1 MAAAEKEIL
10 APMLDNQEDLVE
22 EVVGEDNLLEQ
33 EILHQLHHHRGI
45 VELLEMEIQVPQ
57 LLVVEVVVQ
66 VVQDL
71 FLHLHHHLVVRVVQ
85 DCLILMLMDLQI
97 Q

>member
-1 MAAAEKEIL
+1 
-10 APMLDNQEDLVE
+10 MLDNQEDLVE

-33 EILHQLHHHRGI
+33 EILHQLHRHRGI

-57 LLVVEVVVQ
+57 LLVVEVVAQ
-66 VVQDL
+66 VVRDL
-71 FLHLHHHLVVRVVQ
+71 FLHPHHHLVVRVVQ
-85 DCLILMLMDLQI
+85 DRLILMLMDLQI